1 MFKKGDV
8 VKRTG
13 KDFFEVRTGHIY
25 VVAKALP
32 TQIEVGG
39 RGGRYLSSE
48 FKLLYSPPPVP
59 ADTEQ
64 SVAIAHMA
72 SALTTQVGG
81 DHYKDMAIQP
91 VEYIIKNNIPF
102 VEGNVI
108 KYVSRWRKKNGVQDL
123 EKAKHLLD
131 VLIQNEKAKV

>member
-1 MFKKGDV
+1 MAKFSPGQRVLCTVGDV
-8 VKRTG
+8 NKARRGEIYLVAMVGANYVTLVGHGAYRY
-13 KDFFEVRTGHIY
+13 DPRRFEAVL
-25 VVAKALP
+25 LP
-32 TQIEVGG
+32 QPTSKEPLAV
-39 RGGRYLSSE
+39 
-48 FKLLYSPPPVP
+48 
-59 ADTEQ
+59 
-64 SVAIAHMA
+64 
-72 SALTTQVGG
+72 QVGG

-131 VLIQNEKAKV
+131 ILIQNEKAKV

>member
-1 MFKKGDV
+1 MD
-8 VKRTG
+8 
-13 KDFFEVRTGHIY
+13 
-25 VVAKALP
+25 P
-32 TQIEVGG
+32 
-39 RGGRYLSSE
+39 LS
-48 FKLLYSPPPVP
+48 V
-59 ADTEQ
+59 
-64 SVAIAHMA
+64 
-72 SALTTQVGG
+72 QVGG
-81 DHYKDMAIQP
+81 NHYKDMAIQP